1 MLKMIG
7 LWTQGMRKCVPSPTT
22 AGRTPRKR
30 SNITALSP
38 PSTNIG
44 RKKGGREEEERKGGR
59 KGGREGGREGGGREE
74 GRKEERG
81 QGKEKGERGEGG
93 EIK

>member
-44 RKKGGREEEERKGGR
+44 RKKGGREEEERKGGKK
-59 KGGREGGREGGGREE
+59 KGTGEGEGGRE
-74 GRKEERG
+74 KLNDRG
-81 QGKEKGERGEGG
+81 
-93 EIK
+93 ITFLTFDLHS

>member
-44 RKKGGREEEERKGGR
+44 RKKGGREEEERKGGKK
-59 KGGREGGREGGGREE
+59 KGTGEGEGGRE
-74 GRKEERG
+74 KLNDCV
-81 QGKEKGERGEGG
+81 
-93 EIK
+93 ITFLTFDVHS